1 MTIVKKR
8 NTKRSTT
15 EEFICKAIEIHGD
28 KYDYSK
34 VEYINSHI
42 KVCIICNRCG
52 REFWQMPYDHL
63 NGKGCKYCNES
74 KLEKNVRNFFKEK
87 NIEPLEQHT
96 FEWLKTDNGTHQY
109 LDFYFPD
116 TKIAIEC
123 QGEQHFIP
131 VDFGNRGIEYAEK
144 QFKDI
149 LKRDKNKLKLCNEN
163 NISIVYINYNDTDE
177 IKYKKLI
184 SIMQ

>member
-74 KLEKNVRNFFKEK
+74 KLEKNARNFFKEK
-87 NIEPLEQHT
+87 
-96 FEWLKTDNGTHQY
+96 
-109 LDFYFPD
+109 
-116 TKIAIEC
+116 
-123 QGEQHFIP
+123 
-131 VDFGNRGIEYAEK
+131 
-144 QFKDI
+144 
-149 LKRDKNKLKLCNEN
+149 
-163 NISIVYINYNDTDE
+163 
-177 IKYKKLI
+177 KKH
-184 SIMQ
+184 